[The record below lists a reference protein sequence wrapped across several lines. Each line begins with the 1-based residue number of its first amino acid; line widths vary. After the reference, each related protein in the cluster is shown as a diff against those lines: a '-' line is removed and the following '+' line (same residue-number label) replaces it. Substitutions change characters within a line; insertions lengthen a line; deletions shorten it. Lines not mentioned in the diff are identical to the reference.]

1 MMKFDDANDE
11 VHDNIIE
18 IAEIG
23 NALGW
28 TDEDIAQSIYNYL
41 AAAFPQ
47 WNATR
52 H

>member
-1 MMKFDDANDE
+1 MMKFDDADDE
-11 VHDNIIE
+11 VHNNIVDIQ
-18 IAEIG
+18 EIG
-23 NALGW
+23 NALMW
-28 TDEDIAQSIYNYL
+28 SDERISKAIYDYL